1 MQYTRK
7 KSKAFKMITQL
18 IPLDPKLLK
27 IRSKVELF
35 KGIDKNSFTA
45 IIGVNQKSRI
55 LVKDIAKFED
65 MIVKMQRHFG
75 HTFQKKKI
83 IIEAPLCS
91 KAKKAMQEAQW
102 EVVDAAL

>member
-1 MQYTRK
+1 MQYTLK
-7 KSKAFKMITQL
+7 KTKVFKMITQL

-35 KGIDKNSFTA
+35 KGIDKNTFTA
-45 IIGVNQKSRI
+45 VVGVHQKSRV
-55 LVKDIAKFED
+55 LLKDVAKFEE
-65 MIVKMQRHFG
+65 MVLKMQHYYG
-75 HTFQKKKI
+75 HAFQAKKI

-91 KAKKAMQEAQW
+91 KAKKAMQENHW